1 MSIAIICPGC
11 HARFNVDDKFAGR
24 QGPCP
29 KCKAPISIPKKGE
42 EVVIHGPEATAPK
55 NAAGVSVLKPLK
67 RADAKISTAV
77 LVGGIAGAVLALG
90 LAVVARFMAPK
101 VDGQVQIAFPILG
114 AIAII
119 VAPPLVWM
127 LYSFLRDDE
136 LAPHRGTALITRVA
150 ICSVVYAALWGLRW
164 YLGVQLDWTGP
175 LELYQA
181 LVLVPA
187 MLIPGM
193 VAALAVLDL
202 DATNAGLH
210 CAGYLGITVLL
221 RVIAGLP
228 PL

>member
-42 EVVIHGPEATAPK
+42 EVVIHAPEPASK

-67 RADAKISTAV
+67 RADTRISIPV
-77 LVGGIAGAVLALG
+77 LVGGIAGTVLILG
-90 LAVVARFMAPK
+90 LAAAARFVAPR
-101 VDGQVQIAFPILG
+101 VDGQVQISTAIL
-114 AIAII
+114 AAVAVV
-119 VAPPLVWM
+119 VAPPLVLM
-127 LYSFLRDDE
+127 IYSFLRDDE
-136 LAPHRGTALITRVA
+136 LAPHRGTTLVVRVA

-181 LVLVPA
+181 LVLIPA
-187 MLIPGM
+187 MLIPGL
-193 VAALAVLDL
+193 VAALATLEL